1 MTEFFEGNVG
11 SGTFAPRR
19 KVTHKS
25 ARLSKAMANLTR
37 KSDEDDDVQEIAPRK
52 MVRKRKRPAALEVIK
67 VESDEDEHPMQD
79 KEARRSGTSSSD
91 EDPPQK
97 RKRKRGRSTKSGKR
111 KLRKGYQR

>member
-1 MTEFFEGNVG
+1 MTDFFEGNVG

-52 MVRKRKRPAALEVIK
+52 ITRKRKRPAAREVIK

-79 KEARRSGTSSSD
+79 NEAISSGESTSE
-91 EDPPQK
+91 EDRPQK
-97 RKRKRGRSTKSGKR
+97 RKGKRGGGSTKPAK
-111 KLRKGYQR
+111 QRFGR